1 MEGLASG
8 NDSLPEVLPASIN
21 LTGPFAPVSSD
32 PWLTITGITN
42 GVVSFAF
49 TAAASNRAANIA
61 LLGQTIYVIQGGP
74 VFSLGTGSLSE
85 GTNAGSDSVFLT
97 VLPPGSAWTN
107 TANANWL
114 HLSLANQTGSGSTN
128 VVFTY
133 DQDSGASRTG
143 TLTIAG
149 QTLTVFQQGAFTYSL
164 GTSSLV
170 VGPAQGSN
178 SVVFA
183 VTQAT
188 RAWTATNNAAWLH
201 LSPAYQNGAGSEN
214 VVFSYDAN
222 SGPTRYGTLTI
233 GNQVLTVT
241 QAGSTYV
248 AAGALTTLVSSGLS
262 EPWGVAVDTMGNVYF
277 SDTDHDQIDM
287 WVMTNNSVVNVVPTT
302 YGWSPSFVAVNS
314 SGIPYSCNYDPG
326 LSCDMI
332 VEWNGP
338 SELVNFLRPTYVGLA
353 LDGMDN
359 VYFPNIA
366 ESAIM
371 EYTASNGNVSLVV
384 SNLALPI
391 AVALDAA
398 GNIYVAEDLPGRVA
412 EWNPQKSSLA
422 TLPISGVSYPLA
434 VAVDGSGAV
443 YIDDAATYAIS
454 KWTPANG
461 TTSVLLSAGLNSPQD
476 VAVDGAGNLYVADTE
491 NNAIKELPYAFVDP
505 TPRLEGLAAASDALP
520 PVLPTTENLL
530 PPFAPTSDQSWLAIT
545 GITNGVVSFSFS
557 ANTGPARTAN
567 ITLLGQTIPITQG
580 VVGTPP
586 MLTGVQVLTSGALQF
601 AFTNNPSGSFTVL
614 STTDLSLPLSSWTVA
629 GTATNNGSGMF
640 QFTSQPT
647 TNDTQLF
654 YAVRSP

>member
-1 MEGLASG
+1 
-8 NDSLPEVLPASIN
+8 
-21 LTGPFAPVSSD
+21 
-32 PWLTITGITN
+32 
-42 GVVSFAF
+42 
-49 TAAASNRAANIA
+49 
-61 LLGQTIYVIQGGP
+61 
-74 VFSLGTGSLSE
+74 
-85 GTNAGSDSVFLT
+85 
-97 VLPPGSAWTN
+97 
-107 TANANWL
+107 
-114 HLSLANQTGSGSTN
+114 
-128 VVFTY
+128 
-133 DQDSGASRTG
+133 
-143 TLTIAG
+143 
-149 QTLTVFQQGAFTYSL
+149 
-164 GTSSLV
+164 
-170 VGPAQGSN
+170 
-178 SVVFA
+178 
-183 VTQAT
+183 
-188 RAWTATNNAAWLH
+188 
-201 LSPAYQNGAGSEN
+201 
-214 VVFSYDAN
+214 
-222 SGPTRYGTLTI
+222 
-233 GNQVLTVT
+233 
-241 QAGSTYV
+241 
-248 AAGALTTLVSSGLS
+248 
-262 EPWGVAVDTMGNVYF
+262 
-277 SDTDHDQIDM
+277 
-287 WVMTNNSVVNVVPTT
+287 
-302 YGWSPSFVAVNS
+302 
-314 SGIPYSCNYDPG
+314 
-326 LSCDMI
+326 MI

-530 PPFAPTSDQSWLAIT
+530 PPFAPTSDQSWLTIT
-545 GITNGVVSFSFS
+545 GLTNGVVSFSFS